1 VGKTSRK
8 IRRKSERAIGYLK
21 GLDAGLKNTVS
32 QAVAQISPYFFSSLA
47 IVLKKRM
54 ELSDD
59 KIVEMMTDVYKLMTE
74 TPNLPELVEEAEKE
88 TGVVFNFGDPF
99 ELIKEGE

>member
-1 VGKTSRK
+1 MGKTSRK

-59 KIVEMMTDVYKLMTE
+59 KIVDSMTE
-74 TPNLPELVEEAEKE
+74 LTGIRVE
-88 TGVVFNFGDPF
+88 V
-99 ELIKEGE
+99 